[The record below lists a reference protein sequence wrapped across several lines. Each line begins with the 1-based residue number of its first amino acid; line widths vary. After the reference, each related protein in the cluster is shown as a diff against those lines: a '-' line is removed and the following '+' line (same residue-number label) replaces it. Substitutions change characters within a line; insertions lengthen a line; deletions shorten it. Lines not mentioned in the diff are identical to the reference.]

1 MTDTPIRTAKEG
13 QERLA
18 NDLRAV
24 VDDAEALLRL
34 AINDAGQGYGDARI
48 KLEDSLKKARRELAS
63 VEKAVTQAVADGL
76 QETDRYVRAHPWES
90 VGVSAGIGAGIGL
103 LLGLLIARK

>member
-1 MTDTPIRTAKEG
+1 MTQSPIQNAKEG
-13 QERLA
+13 QQRLA
-18 NDLRAV
+18 HDLKAV

-34 AINDAGQGYGDARI
+34 AINDAGQGYGDARA

-63 VEKAVTQAVADGL
+63 VEKALAKAVTDGL

-90 VGVSAGIGAGIGL
+90 VGVSVGIGVGIGL